1 MALMRNVMLSQDCL
15 YTPVE
20 RGLEVD
26 QARIIGSIHIGL
38 ENRRLHLSTK
48 ALEIASFRNFVPKL
62 LSSVIIG

>member
-1 MALMRNVMLSQDCL
+1 MRNVMLSQDCL

-20 RGLEVD
+20 RGLEGD

-48 ALEIASFRNFVPKL
+48 ARENSEFQEFC
-62 LSSVIIG
+62 S